1 MTKFADQL
9 YADLIQEHGP
19 ALART
24 RPLAAPRR
32 HLGSHRALL
41 ATGAGGL
48 AVAATAGA
56 LVASGGAPA
65 YALTTHPGGALTLAV
80 NQSAGIAQAN
90 TRLHQLGDNVV
101 VVPVRA
107 GCPDISSL
115 RAPAVALRGHLS
127 AQGSDNL
134 RDGAITV
141 DVRGLPAGDIVV
153 VAAQTTAHGS
163 EMASRLTSPPA
174 PGCVSLPAPPAS
186 GSGPRQAVGGGSAP
200 ALSRSS

>member
-24 RPLAAPRR
+24 KPPAASPRPIT
-32 HLGSHRALL
+32 SHRVLL

-48 AVAATAGA
+48 AVAATVGA
-56 LVASGGAPA
+56 LVAGGGTPA
-65 YALTTHPGGALTLAV
+65 YALTTGSDGTVTLAV
-80 NQSAGIAQAN
+80 YQAAGIAQAN
-90 TRLHQLGDNVV
+90 TKLHQLGDHVI

-107 GCPDISSL
+107 GCPGLSSL
-115 RAPAVALRGHLS
+115 PAPAVSPKGHLS
-127 AQGSDNL
+127 AQGSENL
-134 RDGAITV
+134 QDGSITV
-141 DVRGLPAGDIVV
+141 NVRGVPAGDIVV
-153 VAAQTTAHGS
+153 VAAQTTARGS
-163 EMASRLTSPPA
+163 QLATRLTSPPA

-186 GSGPRQAVGGGSAP
+186 GSGWHHVHGTGSAP

>member
-24 RPLAAPRR
+24 KPPTASPRPIT
-32 HLGSHRALL
+32 SHRALL

-48 AVAATAGA
+48 AVAATVGA
-56 LVASGGAPA
+56 LVAGGGTPA
-65 YALTTHPGGALTLAV
+65 YALTTGSDGTVTLAV
-80 NQSAGIAQAN
+80 YQAAGIAQAN
-90 TRLHQLGDNVV
+90 TKLHQLGDHVI

-115 RAPAVALRGHLS
+115 PAPAVSPQGHLS
-127 AQGSDNL
+127 AQGSENL
-134 RDGAITV
+134 QDGSVTV
-141 DVRGLPAGDIVV
+141 NVRGVPAGDIVV
-153 VAAQTTAHGS
+153 VAAQTTARGS
-163 EMASRLTSPPA
+163 AMATRLTSPPA

-186 GSGPRQAVGGGSAP
+186 GSGWHQVHGTGSAP